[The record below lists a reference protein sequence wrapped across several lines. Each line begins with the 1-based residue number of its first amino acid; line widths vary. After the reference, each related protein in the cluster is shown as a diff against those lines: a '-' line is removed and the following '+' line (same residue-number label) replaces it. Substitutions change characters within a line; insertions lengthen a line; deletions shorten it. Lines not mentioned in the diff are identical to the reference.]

1 MNPADLDTLI
11 AQLASW
17 GVIFEPGLSDDKIN
31 QIERDGNFHFPP
43 DLKSLL
49 QRVLPIEDNRGYKNF
64 PNWRAEGGK
73 LIEKHQEFLLDG
85 IIFDVTQQRIPYW
98 LENWGEMPANMDDAV
113 EIVKQVFSDAPRLIP
128 VYGHRFI
135 SSEPPLSDNPIFSIW
150 QTDIICMGNN
160 LVDYFYNEFGREN
173 RPSGQFRQIPFWD
186 DLYMANN
193 ASFIVNYHTTDVA
206 EGLKR
211 LHSKDARAY
220 IVKFG
225 FNGNLRIQ
233 FTCSHEQFILNGII
247 PTIDL
252 NSNQLQQL
260 EALGWKRANS
270 YYSYDWRV
278 ISKAVDYYTVAT
290 LIVDTLVKAYGF
302 DIRYQTIEINI
313 Q

>member
-1 MNPADLDTLI
+1 MNKTELDTLI
-11 AQLASW
+11 EQLKLW
-17 GVIFEPGLSDDKIN
+17 GIILEPGLSDHEMN
-31 QIERDGNFHFPP
+31 QIEQEGKFRFPP
-43 DLKSLL
+43 DLRWLL
-49 QRVLPIEDNRGYKNF
+49 QRILPIEDNRGYRNF

-85 IIFDVTQQRIPYW
+85 IIFDVTQQKIPHW
-98 LENWGEMPANMDDAV
+98 LESWGEMPTNMDDAV

-135 SSEPPLSDNPIFSIW
+135 PSQPPLSDNPIFSIW

-173 RPSGQFRQIPFWD
+173 RSSGQFRQIPFWD

-193 ASFIVNYHTTDVA
+193 ASFIVNYHTTELA

-211 LHSKDARAY
+211 LHSKDERVY
-220 IVKFG
+220 SVIFG
-225 FNGNLRIQ
+225 FNENLPIQ
-233 FTCSHEQFILNGII
+233 FTSSKERLILNGII
-247 PTIDL
+247 PIIDL
-252 NSNQLQQL
+252 NLNQSQQL

-278 ISKAVDYYTVAT
+278 ISKAVDYYTLAT

-302 DIRYQTIEINI
+302 DIRYQTIEIRFG
-313 Q
+313 